1 MPIDIKQIVTERLGE
16 NYDLHERY
24 INPTLVNVQRTIG
37 FDKIYANAHGAYLY
51 DLDGL
56 DYLDFLSGYSVFNI
70 GRNHP
75 AVKQALRDVLDLDLP
90 NMVQM
95 DCSLLSGLLAEAL
108 VKRMPLH
115 LNALFFCNSGAEA
128 MEGAIK
134 FARAATA
141 RPGLISLDGAF
152 HGLSMGALS
161 IMGNP
166 HFQDG
171 FGPYLE
177 GCHRVKIG
185 DLPALE
191 TLLAQ
196 GDIAAVIIEPVQGKG
211 VKSPAGDFFVQVQA
225 LCRKHGALLISDE
238 IQTGLG
244 RTGKWFGFQHWDLE
258 PDIITLAKSLSGG
271 YVPVGAIA
279 TRRDIY
285 QKTFSQLDRCVVH
298 SSTFGRNNL
307 AMAAG
312 LATLQVIEDES
323 LVQNAAAM
331 GDLLITRLEEL
342 KQHHSVIKEVRGRG
356 LILAVEFQEPRE
368 IALKLGWKALHKM
381 EVNLFTQMVVTALL
395 ARHRILTQVA
405 AHGLDT
411 LKILP
416 PLMIT
421 EVEVAKFVSALDSV
435 LRDCRKFPGPL
446 WDLGANFIRHSL
458 RKPAPVS

>member
-1 MPIDIKQIVTERLGE
+1 
-16 NYDLHERY
+16 
-24 INPTLVNVQRTIG
+24 
-37 FDKIYANAHGAYLY
+37 
-51 DLDGL
+51 
-56 DYLDFLSGYSVFNI
+56 
-70 GRNHP
+70 
-75 AVKQALRDVLDLDLP
+75 
-90 NMVQM
+90 
-95 DCSLLSGLLAEAL
+95 
-108 VKRMPLH
+108 MPLH

-128 MEGAIK
+128 IEGAIK

-141 RPGLISLDGAF
+141 RPGLISLEGAF

-171 FGPYLE
+171 FGPYLDA
-177 GCHRVKIG
+177 CHRVKIG
-185 DLPALE
+185 DLATVE
-191 TLLAQ
+191 TLLAK
-196 GDIAAVIIEPVQGKG
+196 GDIAAVIIENL
-211 VKSPAGDFFVQVQA
+211 A
-225 LCRKHGALLISDE
+225 RKHGALLVSDE

-285 QKTFSQLDRCVVH
+285 QKTFSHLDRCVVH

-323 LVQNAAAM
+323 LVENAARM
-331 GDLLITRLEEL
+331 GDLLISRLQAL
-342 KQHHSVIKEVRGRG
+342 KQKHSVIKEVRGRG
-356 LILAVEFQEPRE
+356 LILAVEFHEPSE
-368 IALKLGWKALHKM
+368 ITLKLGWKFLHKM

-395 ARHRILTQVA
+395 SRHRILTQVA

-421 EVEVAKFVSALDSV
+421 EVEVDKFILALDSV